1 MTDVFDIMTKQVSDS
16 VGELNHRDLKSII
29 DNEAKEFAIYTVENR
44 AIPNMIDGFKPV
56 QRFVIKRALDLSRGN
71 KEKFHKLAS
80 VAGGVADLG
89 YHHGEGSAQD
99 SGALMANTWNNN
111 YPLLDGQGNF
121 GSRLVQKAAASR
133 YIFCRISDNFRKVYK
148 DIEIAPEHK
157 DKEHIPPAFY
167 LPVIPTVL
175 LNGVRGI
182 ATGYATNILPHSFES
197 VVECTK
203 LALLG
208 KLDKEPE
215 VKFPKFNGKIVP
227 TEDGGV
233 ELHGIYKF
241 TSATQMYISEI
252 PYKFDRDGYIEKVL
266 DPLEDKGYITYTDD
280 CSKSGFGF
288 KIKFKKDYMLGECDE
303 HRHEKIMRDFKLV
316 EKLSQ
321 FIVVIDENGK
331 LNDKFQKASEL
342 IKHFVEVRKTFVQ
355 KRIEFKIEDVKEQLS
370 LAVAKAQFIKEVID
384 GKIII
389 QGKTRKALIAELEK
403 IELFKPHVDKLV
415 GMNIY
420 HITSDEA
427 KKLVDAA
434 KELKKEFQYWK
445 TTTPEAE
452 FLKDLEEL
460 CE

>member
-1 MTDVFDIMTKQVSDS
+1 MQ
-16 VGELNHRDLKSII
+16 LNQRSLQSII

-56 QRFVIKRALDLSRGN
+56 QRFVMKRALDLSRGN

-99 SGALMANTWNNN
+99 AGALMANTWNNN
-111 YPLLDGQGNF
+111 FPLLDGQGNF

-133 YIFCRISDNFRKVYK
+133 YIFCRVSDNFRKVYK
-148 DIEIAPEHK
+148 DLEIAPAHK
-157 DKEHIPPAFY
+157 DNEHVPPAFY

-197 VVECTK
+197 IVECTR
-203 LALLG
+203 LALEG

-215 VKFPKFNGKIVP
+215 VKFPKFNGKVVP

-233 ELHGIYKF
+233 ELHGVYKF

-252 PYKFDRDGYIEKVL
+252 PYKFDRDTYVEKVL
-266 DPLEDKGYITYTDD
+266 DPLEEKGLITYTDD
-280 CSKSGFGF
+280 CSKAGFGF
-288 KIKFKKDYMLGECDE
+288 KVKFRGVYNLPASTEM
-303 HRHEKIMRDFKLV
+303 RHDMIMRDFKLI

-331 LNDKFQKASEL
+331 LNDKFTKASDL
-342 IKHFVEVRKTFVQ
+342 IKHFVEVRKTFVE
-355 KRIEFKIEDVKEQLS
+355 KRIEHKLNEVKEQLT
-370 LAVAKAQFIKEVID
+370 LAVAKAQFIKDVVD
-384 GKIII
+384 GKIVI
-389 QGKTRKALIAELEK
+389 QGKTRKALVSELEK
-403 IELFKPHVDKLV
+403 VDLFKSHVEKLV
-415 GMNIY
+415 SMNIY

-427 KKLVDAA
+427 KKLVEIA
-434 KELKKEFQYWK
+434 KTLKKEYKYWQE
-445 TTTPEAE
+445 TTPEAE
-452 FLKDLEEL
+452 FIKDLEEL

>member
-1 MTDVFDIMTKQVSDS
+1 MQ
-16 VGELNHRDLKSII
+16 LNQRSLQSII

-56 QRFVIKRALDLSRGN
+56 QRFVMKRALDLSRGN

-99 SGALMANTWNNN
+99 AGALMANTWNNN
-111 YPLLDGQGNF
+111 FPLLDGQGNF

-133 YIFCRISDNFRKVYK
+133 YIFCRVSDNFRKVYK
-148 DIEIAPEHK
+148 DLEIAPAHK
-157 DKEHIPPAFY
+157 DNEHVPPAFY

-197 VVECTK
+197 IVECTR
-203 LALLG
+203 LALEG

-215 VKFPKFNGKIVP
+215 VKFPKFNGKVVP

-233 ELHGIYKF
+233 ELHGVYKF

-252 PYKFDRDGYIEKVL
+252 PYKFDRDTYVEKVL
-266 DPLEDKGYITYTDD
+266 DPLEEKGLITYTDD
-280 CSKSGFGF
+280 CSKAGFGF
-288 KIKFKKDYMLGECDE
+288 KVKFRKDYFNGETEDE
-303 HRHEKIMRDFKLV
+303 RHDMIMRDFKLI

-331 LNDKFQKASEL
+331 LNDKFTKASDL
-342 IKHFVEVRKTFVQ
+342 IKHFVEVRKTFVE
-355 KRIEFKIEDVKEQLS
+355 KRIEHKLNEVKEQLT
-370 LAVAKAQFIKEVID
+370 LAVAKAQFIKDVVD
-384 GKIII
+384 GNIVI
-389 QGKTRKALIAELEK
+389 QGKTRKALVSELEK
-403 IELFKPHVDKLV
+403 VDLFKVHVEKLV
-415 GMNIY
+415 SMNIY

-427 KKLVDAA
+427 KKLIEAA
-434 KELKKEFQYWK
+434 KSLKKEYKYWQE
-445 TTTPEAE
+445 TTPEAE
-452 FLKDLEEL
+452 FIKDLEEL

>member
-1 MTDVFDIMTKQVSDS
+1 MQ
-16 VGELNHRDLKSII
+16 LNERSLQSII
-29 DNEAKEFAIYTVENR
+29 DTEAKEFAIYTVENR

-56 QRFVIKRALDLSRGN
+56 QRFVIRRALDLSKGN

-99 SGALMANTWNNN
+99 AGALMANTWNNN
-111 YPLLDGQGNF
+111 FPLLDGQGNF

-148 DIEIAPEHK
+148 DLEIAPKHK
-157 DKEHIPPAFY
+157 DEEHTPPAFY

-182 ATGYATNILPHSFES
+182 ATGYATNILPHSFKS

-203 LALLG
+203 LALQG

-215 VKFPKFNGKIVP
+215 VEFPKFNGKIVP
-227 TEDGGV
+227 TDDGGV
-233 ELHGIYKF
+233 ELHGVYKF

-252 PYKFDRDGYIEKVL
+252 PYKFDRDTYIEKVL
-266 DPLEDKGYITYTDD
+266 DPLEDKGFITYTDD

-288 KIKFKKDYMLGECDE
+288 KVKFKKDYGLPADE
-303 HRHEKIMRDFKLV
+303 DKRHDAVMRDFKLI

-342 IKHFVEVRKTFVQ
+342 IKHFVEVRKTFVE
-355 KRIEFKIEDVKEQLS
+355 KRIEFKREDVLSQLN
-370 LAVAKAQFIKEVID
+370 LAVAKAQFIKQVIS
-384 GKIII
+384 GEIVI
-389 QGKTRKALIAELEK
+389 QGKTRKQLVTELEK
-403 IELFKPHVDKLV
+403 TELFKAHIDKLV

-427 KKLVDAA
+427 KKLVEAA
-434 KELKKEFQYWK
+434 KELKKEYQYWK
-445 TTTPEAE
+445 DTTPEVE
-452 FLKDLEEL
+452 FMKDLEEL

>member
-1 MTDVFDIMTKQVSDS
+1 MQ
-16 VGELNHRDLKSII
+16 LNQRSLQSII

-56 QRFVIKRALDLSRGN
+56 QRFVMKRALDLSRGN

-99 SGALMANTWNNN
+99 AGALMANTWNNN
-111 YPLLDGQGNF
+111 FPLLDGQGNF

-133 YIFCRISDNFRKVYK
+133 YIFCRVSDNFRKVYK
-148 DIEIAPEHK
+148 DLEIAPAHK
-157 DKEHIPPAFY
+157 DNEHIPPAFY

-197 VVECTK
+197 IVECTR
-203 LALLG
+203 LALEG

-215 VKFPKFNGKIVP
+215 VKFPKFNGKVIP

-233 ELHGIYKF
+233 ELHGVYKF

-252 PYKFDRDGYIEKVL
+252 PYKFDRDTYVEKVL
-266 DPLEDKGYITYTDD
+266 DPLEEKGLITYTDD
-280 CSKSGFGF
+280 CSKAGFGF
-288 KIKFKKDYMLGECDE
+288 KVKFRGVYNLPVSAEM
-303 HRHEKIMRDFKLV
+303 RHDMIMRDFKLI

-331 LNDKFQKASEL
+331 LNDKFTKASDL
-342 IKHFVEVRKTFVQ
+342 IKHFVEVRKTFVE
-355 KRIEFKIEDVKEQLS
+355 KRIEHKLNEVKEQLT
-370 LAVAKAQFIKEVID
+370 LAVAKAQFIKDVVD
-384 GKIII
+384 GNIVI
-389 QGKTRKALIAELEK
+389 QGKTRKALVSELEK
-403 IELFKPHVDKLV
+403 VDLFKSHVEKLV
-415 GMNIY
+415 SMNIY

-427 KKLVDAA
+427 KKLIETA
-434 KELKKEFQYWK
+434 KSLKKEYKYWQE
-445 TTTPEAE
+445 TTPEAE
-452 FLKDLEEL
+452 FIKDLEEL